1 MGAAAAAT
9 RRTRQTRA
17 KAAADAAPLA
27 GDGRGSWWACC
38 NSRLL
43 GRSTSTTSCLLP
55 AGRWHRSGV
64 RAGPE
69 RAAPVAGAKG
79 TRLCPPPL
87 RAARTSFRLRAR
99 GKPVEKL
106 VLRRTWADARCQHLA
121 PRARKQSVRPFLGA
135 SHQTSP
141 RPDPSRAPPSRADW
155 TSPRPG
161 QSAEGMGELNFWREL
176 GMLMM
181 KIFKFHL

>member
-1 MGAAAAAT
+1 MGQVLLPS

-27 GDGRGSWWACC
+27 GDGWGSWWACC
-38 NSRLL
+38 VSRLL

-106 VLRRTWADARCQHLA
+106 VMRFLGRRPVPVSGTQGALTAGQTLSGHPPPDLSAG
-121 PRARKQSVRPFLGA
+121 RPFTPAPDVRRSSFPALCR
-135 SHQTSP
+135 
-141 RPDPSRAPPSRADW
+141 RPDGR
-155 TSPRPG
+155 
-161 QSAEGMGELNFWREL
+161 GE
-176 GMLMM
+176 M
-181 KIFKFHL
+181 IFRLA